1 MTAWWLVKHHGCTV
15 KAVIGGCVG
24 QIWSMDCF
32 CGRFVWPAGLLRP
45 KRGADGK
52 KGSSRWLEGRSD
64 QESWRSGGVDWQYQ
78 EERKGG

>member
-1 MTAWWLVKHHGCTV
+1 MVAQSRLSLEVVWVRSGRW
-15 KAVIGGCVG
+15 
-24 QIWSMDCF
+24 DCF